1 MKNRRTLI
9 AALGTGALAA
19 PFAALAQQPAAP
31 AGAPGKIWRVGFL
44 ASPGRPVDLDAHYYG
59 AFKHGMRD
67 LGYVEGKNLVIEWHF
82 AAGDTKRLAG
92 LAAELVQLKVDLI
105 TTAGNAAA
113 SAAQNATGTIPIVMG
128 SSADPVDN
136 GLIKSLAR
144 PGGNMTGLSDL
155 GGELAPKRLE
165 MLLAM
170 TAAARSGAPRIALLL
185 LNTSGSSSIRTRDNV
200 VAAGKTLGATI
211 LPFVAATV
219 AEIDTAFAAMRA
231 QKAGALIVMLIPFFQ
246 QQREQIAQLALK
258 YRLPSMTADRQYP
271 EAGCLMS
278 YGPNLADNFRR
289 AAYYADKIFKG
300 AKPADLPVEQP
311 TRIELVINGK
321 TAKALGLKIPQGL
334 LISAER
340 VIE

>member
-1 MKNRRTLI
+1 MNIRRKLI
-9 AALGTGALAA
+9 AAAGAGALTA
-19 PFAALAQQPAAP
+19 PLASLAQPPPAP
-31 AGAPGKIWRVGFL
+31 AGKIWRVGFL

-59 AFKHGMRD
+59 AFKHGMRE
-67 LGYVEGKNLVIEWHF
+67 LGYVEGKNLIIEWRW
-82 AAGDTKRLAG
+82 AEGDAKRLAG
-92 LAAELVQLKVDLI
+92 LAAELLRLKVDLI

-113 SAAQNATGTIPIVMG
+113 SAAQNATATIPIVMG

-185 LNTSGSSSIRTRDNV
+185 LDTGGTSSLRTRDSV

-211 LPFVAATV
+211 LPFVAATA
-219 AEIDTAFAAMRA
+219 AEIETAFAAMRA

-258 YRLPSMTADRQYP
+258 HQLPSMTADRQYP

-289 AAYYADKIFKG
+289 AAYYVDKIFKG

-321 TAKALGLKIPQGL
+321 TAKALGLKIPQTL
-334 LISAER
+334 LISADK

>member
-1 MKNRRTLI
+1 MNYRRKLTL
-9 AALGTGALAA
+9 ALGAGALTASL
-19 PFAALAQQPAAP
+19 PSRAQQPAA
-31 AGAPGKIWRVGFL
+31 AAGKIWRVGFL
-44 ASPGRPVDLDAHYYG
+44 ASPGRPANLDAHYYG

-67 LGYVEGKNLVIEWHF
+67 LGYDDGKNLVIEWRF
-82 AAGDTKRLAG
+82 ADGDTKRLAG
-92 LAAELVQLKVDLI
+92 LAAELLQLKVDLI
-105 TTAGNAAA
+105 TTAGNDAA
-113 SAAQNATGTIPIVMG
+113 SAAQSATATIPIVMG

-185 LNTSGSSSIRTRDNV
+185 LNTTRPNSLRTRDSV
-200 VAAGKTLGATI
+200 VAAAQAQGATI
-211 LPFVAATV
+211 LPLVAATA
-219 AEIDTAFAAMRA
+219 AEIETAFAAMRA
-231 QKAGALIVMLIPFFQ
+231 LEADALIVMLVPFFQ
-246 QQREQIAQLALK
+246 QQRGQIAQLALK
-258 YRLPSMTADRQYP
+258 HRLPSMTADRQYP

-289 AAYYADKIFKG
+289 AAYYVDQIFKG

-321 TAKALGLKIPQGL
+321 TATALGLKIPQSL
-334 LISAER
+334 LISADR